1 MRRALL
7 LGGTLAAMF
16 GAAPLMAAAADDS
29 TAAVNAGATQIADTA
44 MNANGEV
51 DAGKLVGKEVYD
63 GNGDKVGEIDSVMV
77 DPKGK
82 VTAVVIDVSGWLES
96 EKLVSVPW
104 SDLKTDADGKIMSS
118 LTKDSAKA
126 ATAYTYKDKSM
137 RGQVLTESGEP
148 YAAANNAP
156 AGTTEPATDSTAAAT
171 APAATSAT
179 DTTATDNA
187 TADTSQP
194 AADSAA
200 AATAPAAAT
209 DTTATDNAV
218 ADTAA
223 SKTDNALMNADGS
236 MNASKLIGLDVQS
249 PEDKKVGDIGEVV
262 LDKEGKAQGVVV
274 DVGGFLGIATH
285 PVLLDWKDVTIANQ
299 DGKAT
304 ATVSL
309 TKDKLEQLPAYES
322 SSK

>member
-1 MRRALL
+1 MRQALL
-7 LGGTLAAMF
+7 LGGTLAAMLS
-16 GAAPLMAAAADDS
+16 AAPLMAVADNS
-29 TAAVNAGATQIADTA
+29 APVNAGATQIADTA
-44 MNANGEV
+44 VGANGEV
-51 DAGKLVGKEVYD
+51 DAGKLIGKEVYD
-63 GNGDKVGEIDSVMV
+63 GSGDKVGEIDSVMV

-82 VTAVVIDVSGWLES
+82 VTSVVIDVSGWLES

-118 LTKDSAKA
+118 LTKENAKA

-148 YAAANNAP
+148 YAANNAP
-156 AGTTEPATDSTAAAT
+156 AAAG
-171 APAATSAT
+171 T
-179 DTTATDNA
+179 DTAGNK
-187 TADTSQP
+187 S
-194 AADSAA
+194 
-200 AATAPAAAT
+200 
-209 DTTATDNAV
+209 
-218 ADTAA
+218 
-223 SKTDNALMNADGS
+223 DNALMNADGS
-236 MNASKLIGLDVQS
+236 MNASKLIGLDVKS

-262 LDKEGKAQGVVV
+262 LDKDGKAEGVVV

-304 ATVSL
+304 ATVNL
-309 TKDKLEQLPAYES
+309 TKDKLEQMPAYES

>member
-1 MRRALL
+1 MKQALL
-7 LGGTLAAMF
+7 LGGALAAMLS
-16 GAAPLMAAAADDS
+16 AAPLMAAADQS
-29 TAAVNAGATQIADTA
+29 NPVNVGATQVADTA

-63 GNGDKVGEIDSVMV
+63 GSGDKVGEIDSVMV

-82 VTAVVIDVSGWLES
+82 VTSVVIDVSGWLES

-118 LTKDSAKA
+118 LTKENAKA

-148 YAAANNAP
+148 YAANNAP
-156 AGTTEPATDSTAAAT
+156 ADTTQPAAGSTAAT
-171 APAATSAT
+171 
-179 DTTATDNA
+179 
-187 TADTSQP
+187 
-194 AADSAA
+194 
-200 AATAPAAAT
+200 TAPAAAGT
-209 DTTATDNAV
+209 DTADN
-218 ADTAA
+218 
-223 SKTDNALMNADGS
+223 KTDSALMNADGS
-236 MNASKLIGLDVQS
+236 MNASKLIGLDVKS

-304 ATVSL
+304 ATVNL
-309 TKDKLEQLPAYES
+309 TKDKLEQMPAYES